1 MEETSR
7 TVCTRG
13 LVYKDINYV
22 KQYGLLFRAGSP
34 VGYKGWATEA
44 NARNYKGGQYDNF
57 RSPNIIY
64 YTDIQKSNHRP
75 YNPCRKHGNRIQ

>member
-1 MEETSR
+1 MDFNLEPVVRSA
-7 TVCTRG
+7 TRVG
-13 LVYKDINYV
+13 L
-22 KQYGLLFRAGSP
+22 R
-34 VGYKGWATEA
+34 